1 MRNIFKTERPIIAL
15 ILGAFLLLKVI
26 SGAGLFFNTHGIVSA
41 IIGAEIVFI
50 LFVIYGM
57 NKRGGGEAS
66 IKTLIMFTVSVIFLD
81 FAAIF
86 VVLNGSALR
95 SEYIARIVGGELT
108 YVLTVI
114 YLAFSKKMKRF
125 KSFQ

>member
-1 MRNIFKTERPIIAL
+1 MKNIFKTERPIIAL

-26 SGAGLFFNTHGIVSA
+26 SGVGFFFNTHGIVSA
-41 IIGAEIVFI
+41 IIGIEIVFI

-66 IKTLIMFTVSVIFLD
+66 IKTMILLTVSVILLD

-86 VVLNGSALR
+86 VVLNGSALK

-108 YVLTVI
+108 YILTII
-114 YLAFSKKMKRF
+114 YLTFSKKMKRF